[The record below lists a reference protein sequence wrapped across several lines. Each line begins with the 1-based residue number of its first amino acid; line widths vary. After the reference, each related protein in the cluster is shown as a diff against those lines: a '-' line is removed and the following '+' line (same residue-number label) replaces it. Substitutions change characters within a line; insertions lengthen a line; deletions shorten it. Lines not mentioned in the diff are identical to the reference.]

1 MTKAISYLFVL
12 FSVLLLISCKD
23 GAYDLK
29 FNPPTGAKYKY
40 VVVMN
45 QQMEQNI
52 KGQSHS
58 ADNTTEMYVTYEVLQ
73 NTSADKHLKLTYNR
87 FKGSSNGESYDTD
100 DSASASG
107 HNPMTFVYQ
116 GMKNYPLLV
125 TISEKGQVKD
135 VTGIDELLDRIVASI
150 PLDSASK
157 AMIRTNTQKIMG
169 KDFVKSMIEQSFK
182 IYPSKKVSVGDT
194 WSDSMTLTAGLDFKM
209 ANNFTLKG
217 VDNNKATI
225 DVTSDITSGS
235 MDMGMMKIE
244 TNMKGTQKGT
254 TEVDVPTG
262 MTTSADLDQDIE
274 GNMKI
279 MGMDIPVKIK
289 TKIKVTGT
297 KI

>member
-1 MTKAISYLFVL
+1 MTKIISYLSVL
-12 FSVLLLISCKD
+12 FSVLLLFSCKN
-23 GAYDLK
+23 GSYDLK
-29 FNPPTGAKYKY
+29 FNPPASAKYKY

-45 QQMEQNI
+45 QQMEQTVN
-52 KGQSHS
+52 GQKHNVEN
-58 ADNTTEMYVTYEVLQ
+58 ATEMYVTYEVLQ
-73 NTSADKHLKLTYNR
+73 NTGADKHLKLTYNR
-87 FKGSSNGESYDTD
+87 FKGSSNGTAYDTD
-100 DSASASG
+100 DSSAMNG
-107 HNPMTFVYQ
+107 NNPMTLVYN
-116 GMKNYPLLV
+116 GMKNYPLLI
-125 TISEKGQVKD
+125 TISEVGQVKD
-135 VTGIDELLDRIVASI
+135 VTGINELLDRVVASI
-150 PLDSASK
+150 PLDSARK
-157 AMIRTNTQKIMG
+157 QMIKTTTEKIMG

-225 DVTSDITSGS
+225 DIASDITSGS

-254 TEVDVPTG
+254 MEVDVPTG
-262 MTTSADLDQDIE
+262 MTTSSDLDQDIA

-279 MGMDIPVKIK
+279 MGMEIPVKIK